1 MARKDNILQA
11 FLEHNYFTESED
23 FNSDELPEK
32 VVDALQSD
40 SPIVKVIAM
49 IINSKEDNK
58 GTTTKALYTQITA
71 TLNK

>member
-11 FLEHNYFTESED
+11 FLEHRHFTENED
-23 FNSDELPEK
+23 FKSDELPEK

-40 SPIVKVIAM
+40 SPIIKVIGM
-49 IINSKEDNK
+49 IIESKESNK
-58 GTTTKALYTQITA
+58 GTTAKALYTQITA